1 MSALFPME
9 MRPRWASCFSLLP
22 TTFGKVACGTVLLVR
37 EALPRLGAQPRVEL
51 RAGSNPVWSS
61 GPGQDQPR
69 VELGAGSAP
78 CGAPGR
84 VRISPGVTRGPR
96 PPPPP
101 ALGRLVSA
109 QTSWQSHRKGLGDK
123 ELYTLQV
130 ARSIATDPFWDT
142 KQKPIVKRGF
152 WFFLF
157 TPLFTREKWIIQP
170 CGQNHNV
177 SNYAPSLSF
186 LSHLLWFAVIQAN
199 IRYIF
204 KTEFWVPKFSK
215 SSSTIMIVVNGHVVK
230 SYMCSWIFCWEYWNC
245 DMLFQHFFKHRQP
258 LPSLVKYWFH
268 NNTVFRSVLVEF
280 K

>member
-9 MRPRWASCFSLLP
+9 MKPRWASCFSLLP

-37 EALPRLGAQPRVEL
+37 EA
-51 RAGSNPVWSS
+51 
-61 GPGQDQPR
+61 QPR

-78 CGAPGR
+78 CGAPGQDQ
-84 VRISPGVTRGPR
+84 PGGDSVAAAA
-96 PPPPP
+96 PPPP

-245 DMLFQHFFKHRQP
+245 DMLFQHFFKHRQT

-268 NNTVFRSVLVEF
+268 NNTVFRSVLLEF

>member
-1 MSALFPME
+1 MGQ
-9 MRPRWASCFSLLP
+9 SCLS
-22 TTFGKVACGTVLLVR
+22 
-37 EALPRLGAQPRVEL
+37 ERLCPGWEL
-51 RAGSNPVWSS
+51 SPVWSS
-61 GPGQDQPR
+61 VLDQPR
-69 VELGAGSAP
+69 VEL
-78 CGAPGR
+78 R

-170 CGQNHNV
+170 CGQNHV

-186 LSHLLWFAVIQAN
+186 LSHLLWFAFIQAN

-204 KTEFWVPKFSK
+204 KTEF
-215 SSSTIMIVVNGHVVK
+215 
-230 SYMCSWIFCWEYWNC
+230 
-245 DMLFQHFFKHRQP
+245 
-258 LPSLVKYWFH
+258 
-268 NNTVFRSVLVEF
+268 
-280 K
+280 